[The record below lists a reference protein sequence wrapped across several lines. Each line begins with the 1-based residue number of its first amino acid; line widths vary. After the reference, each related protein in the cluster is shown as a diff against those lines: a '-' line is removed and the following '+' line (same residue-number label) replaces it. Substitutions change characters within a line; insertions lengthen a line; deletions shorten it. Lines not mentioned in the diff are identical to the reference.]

1 MTGEAFRL
9 SLSPVQE
16 GVEGGSVNT
25 SIARR
30 GECVCVSVCVC
41 ARVRVLCVCVCA
53 VGA

>member
-30 GECVCVSVCVC
+30 GECVCVVCV
-41 ARVRVLCVCVCA
+41 CVCVCA
-53 VGA
+53 CACVQLGAW